1 LAIAY
6 LGLGSNLGERHLNLI
21 YGLQLLSSSMEL
33 VRLSSVYETEPWGY
47 TEQSRFLNLVCKVQ
61 TDTLSAYKILEN
73 AIDIE
78 RKVGRKPSFTYGPRI
93 LDIDLL
99 LYGDEV
105 ISTNKLVVPHPRM
118 GERAFV
124 LVPLAE
130 IASSQVHPLLGLSI
144 KDLLKQ
150 VPGVKSVKL
159 WAHPFS
165 RDAL

>member
-1 LAIAY
+1 MTIAY

-33 VRLSSVYETEPWGY
+33 VQLSSVYETEPWGY
-47 TEQSRFLNLVCKVQ
+47 TEQPRFLNLVCKVE
-61 TDTLSAYKILEN
+61 TDTLSAYQVLEN
-73 AIDIE
+73 AIDVE
-78 RKVGRKPSFTYGPRI
+78 RKVGREPNFTYGPRI

-105 ISTNKLVVPHPRM
+105 ISTNELVLPHPRM
-118 GERAFV
+118 RERAFV

-130 IASSQVHPLLGLSI
+130 IASSQIHPLLGLSI

-150 VPGVKSVKL
+150 VPEVKSAKL
-159 WAHPFS
+159 WAPPFN
-165 RDAL
+165 RDTL

>member
-1 LAIAY
+1 MTIAY

-33 VRLSSVYETEPWGY
+33 VQLSSIYETEPWGY
-47 TEQSRFLNLVCKVQ
+47 TEQPQFLNLVCKVE
-61 TDTLSAYKILEN
+61 TDTLSAYQILEN
-73 AIDIE
+73 AINVE
-78 RKVGRKPSFTYGPRI
+78 RKVGRKPNFTYGPRI

-105 ISTNKLVVPHPRM
+105 ISTNELVVPHPRM

-124 LVPLAE
+124 LIPLAE
-130 IASSQVHPLLGLSI
+130 IASTQVHPLLGLSI

-150 VPGVKSVKL
+150 VPEVKSVKL
-159 WAHPFS
+159 WAPPFN
-165 RDAL
+165 RDTL